1 MKVGV
6 KILFLAA
13 TLAAV
18 GCAEEYS
25 ENRADSPAAK
35 VLNQPDASGEN
46 PLIVDISSNVAVPT
60 EMDRIAESAGAVS
73 YDRVFQKLASSES
86 EICWVYTPRKAFCRQ
101 AFPYPCSCPQ
111 R

>member
-25 ENRADSPAAK
+25 ENRADPTAAK

-46 PLIVDISSNVAVPT
+46 SLIVYISSNT
-60 EMDRIAESAGAVS
+60 
-73 YDRVFQKLASSES
+73 
-86 EICWVYTPRKAFCRQ
+86 
-101 AFPYPCSCPQ
+101 
-111 R
+111 